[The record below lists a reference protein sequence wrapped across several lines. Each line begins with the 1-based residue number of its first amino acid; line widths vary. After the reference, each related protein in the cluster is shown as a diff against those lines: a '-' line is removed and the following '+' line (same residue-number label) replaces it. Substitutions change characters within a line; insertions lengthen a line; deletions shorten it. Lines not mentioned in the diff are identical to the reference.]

1 MPAARPAGRRTHPA
15 AVPGD
20 GGNGSDGGAGV
31 ISTAFG
37 VGAFLVFLFFTAQIV
52 VNLFFIS
59 TVTTAAHD
67 AARSVARGGHT
78 PAEAEHAFASFV
90 GPSGDEAILDWSG
103 TSADEVVLEV
113 RVPYPDLA
121 LNEVPLPFFDDLD
134 RTVRVRVEQVQ
145 G

>member
-1 MPAARPAGRRTHPA
+1 MPAARPADRPTHRA
-15 AVPGD
+15 GAPG
-20 GGNGSDGGAGV
+20 DGGAGV

-67 AARSVARGGHT
+67 AARSVARGGHS
-78 PAEAEHAFASFV
+78 PAEAERAFASFV
-90 GPSGDEAILDWSG
+90 GPAGSDARLDWSG
-103 TSADEVVLEV
+103 TGPDEVVLHV

-121 LNEVPLPFFDDLD
+121 LNEVPLPFFDELD
-134 RTVRVRVEQVQ
+134 RIVRVRVERVQ
-145 G
+145 D